1 LSGRKDRERRRE
13 ERLRHEE
20 QAKEGERRRRI
31 VQLASALAFV
41 AIAVVAVLV
50 VISQSQTDGGDTE
63 LEGGE
68 QVTAGLAGIPQ
79 RGLVLG
85 KPTAP
90 VTLVEFGDL
99 RCPVCKGVA
108 EEILPEVIDSKVRSG
123 EAKLEFR
130 NFSILG
136 PESDAAAAAAV
147 AAARQNRGWSFV
159 ELFYRN
165 QGFETTPYVTDEFLT
180 AIARAA
186 RVPDIPRWNRE
197 RRSAAASS
205 EVSRD
210 VAAAERLGFEG
221 TPSFAVRGAA
231 TGGLQPLGT
240 PGSAGELESAIDSA
254 G

>member
-1 LSGRKDRERRRE
+1 MSGRKDRERRRE
-13 ERLRHEE
+13 ERLRREE
-20 QAKEGERRRRI
+20 EAREGERRRRI
-31 VQLASALAFV
+31 VQLASAATFV

-50 VISQSQTDGGDTE
+50 VISQSQDEGGDTE
-63 LEGGE
+63 LEGTE
-68 QVTAGLAGIPQ
+68 QVGAELRGIPQ

-108 EEILPEVIDSKVRSG
+108 EEMLPEVIASKVRSG

-130 NFSILG
+130 NFAILG
-136 PESDAAAAAAV
+136 PESEAAAAAAV

-159 ELFYRN
+159 AHFYRN
-165 QGFETTPYVTDEFLT
+165 QGFESAPYVTDEFLT

-197 RRSAAASS
+197 RRSAGAASK
-205 EVSRD
+205 VSRD
-210 VAAAERLGFEG
+210 VTAAEGLGFEG
-221 TPSFAVRGAA
+221 TPSFAVRGPA
-231 TGGLQPLGT
+231 TGGLEPLGV